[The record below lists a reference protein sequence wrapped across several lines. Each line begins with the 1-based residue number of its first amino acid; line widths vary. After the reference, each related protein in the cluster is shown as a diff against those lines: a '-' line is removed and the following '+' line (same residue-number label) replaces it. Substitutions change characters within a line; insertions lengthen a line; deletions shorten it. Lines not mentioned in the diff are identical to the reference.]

1 MNREKLQKE
10 ADRLYTSLEKL
21 DPKTK
26 EYASVQTRYF
36 KVLDKITQEDDRLLK
51 IDAEKQARENK
62 RLDSEHRIDLE
73 NKEFELKA
81 ELERLKTAHKIE
93 LEKLEFEHKA
103 DIEQREFDH
112 KVEMDHYDFELRQ
125 DESLRNTS
133 AKEAE
138 ISGKRFDFLKKFICD
153 LGIAGI
159 SHELGLRT
167 IARLYQFESD
177 GLVLPSRF
185 MQFVN
190 SLGKFTKSN

>member
-26 EYASVQTRYF
+26 EYASVQAKYF
-36 KVLDKITQEDDRLLK
+36 KTLDKITQEDDRLLK
-51 IDAEKQARENK
+51 IEADKQARESK
-62 RLDSEHRIDLE
+62 RLDSEHKIELE

-81 ELERLKTAHKIE
+81 DLERLKTAHKIE

-103 DIEQREFDH
+103 EIEQRELDH

-138 ISGKRFDFLKKFICD
+138 VSGKKFDFLKKFLCD
-153 LGIAGI
+153 LGIAAAT
-159 SHELGLRT
+159 HEFGLRT
-167 IARLYQFESD
+167 IARLYRFEAD
-177 GLVLPSRF
+177 GLVLPSRLT
-185 MQFVN
+185 QFAN
-190 SLGKFTKSN
+190 SIKKFGH